1 MKKIL
6 SLVLAVALCLSL
18 LTTSAFAVDEHEK
31 DYLDKQVQLVVDN
44 LQKFYED
51 KYGEGALVAPYDE
64 PVEVT
69 IVNYYDSTLESNMA
83 IWNEW
88 WGETL
93 ENNRYVQ
100 AAEKAL
106 NIKIK
111 YQWLKN
117 NADNGY
123 VNQLRLSI
131 AAGDIPDMFIVT
143 NQNDLVQLAESD
155 LIMPIDDV
163 VDKYFTT
170 WDKEIQN
177 SDGGM
182 LYEMASYDGQR
193 YGIPCNISDTDTFS
207 YIWLRKDWMEALNL
221 EAPKTMD
228 DLKNIMVKFAEA
240 NLGNNEN
247 NYGMLIDKSL
257 YYSTRGLFAG
267 FKAYPEFWVEEDGKL
282 VWGGTQE
289 NVKKALTF
297 LNGLYNDGMLDK
309 EFITQSNTDAQA
321 LILNSQTG
329 IVYAGHWLAGTL
341 MKLHDVDENSDW
353 MCVTLPSE
361 DGSPVEQYLTPNK
374 RGWIVINKNYEH
386 PEVAAKIRALCTFVA
401 QGGICDGTWWFSND
415 SAQNLEPFQA
425 SVSSWDNYNTYLN
438 LLEFLAQAHLTRADG
453 LIALGGGVVGDMAG
467 FAAAVYLQAGRTPA
481 EVSGLAREGRLMG
494 FFGPERPEEPSRI
507 AACTI
512 VESGQEQ
519 RF

>member
-1 MKKIL
+1 
-6 SLVLAVALCLSL
+6 
-18 LTTSAFAVDEHEK
+18 
-31 DYLDKQVQLVVDN
+31 
-44 LQKFYED
+44 
-51 KYGEGALVAPYDE
+51 
-64 PVEVT
+64 
-69 IVNYYDSTLESNMA
+69 
-83 IWNEW
+83 
-88 WGETL
+88 
-93 ENNRYVQ
+93 
-100 AAEKAL
+100 
-106 NIKIK
+106 
-111 YQWLKN
+111 
-117 NADNGY
+117 
-123 VNQLRLSI
+123 
-131 AAGDIPDMFIVT
+131 
-143 NQNDLVQLAESD
+143 
-155 LIMPIDDV
+155 MPIDDV

-341 MKLHDVDENSDW
+341 MKLHDVDRELRLDVRDAAFRRRFSCGTVSD
-353 MCVTLPSE
+353 P
-361 DGSPVEQYLTPNK
+361 Q
-374 RGWIVINKNYEH
+374 
-386 PEVAAKIRALCTFVA
+386 
-401 QGGICDGTWWFSND
+401 
-415 SAQNLEPFQA
+415 QA
-425 SVSSWDNYNTYLN
+425 
-438 LLEFLAQAHLTRADG
+438 
-453 LIALGGGVVGDMAG
+453 
-467 FAAAVYLQAGRTPA
+467 
-481 EVSGLAREGRLMG
+481 RLDRHQQ
-494 FFGPERPEEPSRI
+494 ERPASR
-507 AACTI
+507 
-512 VESGQEQ
+512 SGCQDSCAVHLRGSGRYLRRHLVVLQ
-519 RF
+519 